1 MNAKRPDL
9 RCALLTL
16 FLGAAITLS
25 GTLGAQKN
33 PAPLRSGCE
42 YDYPPYC
49 IVNPDGSV
57 TGFSVEL
64 LRAAMKAMG
73 RDVAFKTGAW
83 EDLKR
88 DLEGKRIEVLPLVG
102 RTPERE
108 AIYEFTV
115 PYLVMHGTIVV
126 RDDTADIKTPADL
139 AGKKVAVLRGDNAEE
154 YLRKA
159 KLGAEIIPL
168 DSFDTALR
176 ELSGGSY
183 DAVVIQKLVAM
194 QIIKNNGLNNLRAV
208 GPPLEDFKQSF
219 CFATYKGNTELLAT
233 LNEGLS
239 LVVSD
244 GTFRSLYA
252 TWFSEIEALGQ
263 AKSRIIVG
271 GDKDY
276 PPYEFLD
283 KNGQPAGYN
292 VDLTRAI
299 AAQSGLEVEIRLG
312 TWDEIRK
319 GLSNGSINAV
329 QGMFYS
335 AERDK
340 VYGFT
345 PAHAVV
351 NHVIAGRSGSPIP
364 ETLQQLKGKTIVVMK
379 GDVMDDVATD
389 AGLGESLV
397 RVATQEIA
405 LRLVAEKKYDVALVA
420 KIPALYFI
428 KTNKLSN
435 IKLSGVPLLAAE
447 YCYAVPSANG
457 VLQAQLSQGLA
468 AVLASGEYRRIEEKW
483 LGAYEKTGSK
493 FLAALQYV
501 ALVAV
506 LLLIVVLLWS
516 WTLRKQVIQSTRQLT
531 LEIAE
536 RTKAEA
542 EVKKLNQDLERR
554 VSERTVE
561 LAASLKELEAFSYA
575 VSHDL
580 RAPLRA
586 MEGFGAI
593 LSEQYGQALDEKGN
607 DYLMRIRNASTRMG
621 QLIEDLLSLSRL
633 TRAPLVRTKI
643 DLSAMAET
651 IAAQLLESAKARSGK
666 APEVRIEP
674 GMKSFAD
681 PALVDILLR
690 NLLGNAIKFSAKAA
704 SPRIEMGS
712 RQERKGAGDSTVFWV
727 RDNGVG
733 FDMAYAGELFTPFH
747 RLHAITEYEGT
758 GIGLVTVKRI
768 VSRHGGRIWPE
779 AEPGKGA
786 CFYFTLQ
793 PSDSPSP

>member
-1 MNAKRPDL
+1 MNVKRPAIRL
-9 RCALLTL
+9 VLLIFL
-16 FLGAAITLS
+16 LGAAISLS
-25 GTLGAQKN
+25 GTLGAQTSR
-33 PAPLRSGCE
+33 APLRSGCE
-42 YDYPPYC
+42 FDYPPYC
-49 IVNPDGSV
+49 IVKPDGSV

-73 RDVAFKTGAW
+73 RDVVFKTGTW
-83 EDLKR
+83 EELKR
-88 DLEGKRIEVLPLVG
+88 NLVEKRIEVLPLVG

-126 RDDTADIKTPADL
+126 RDDTADIQTPADL

-176 ELSGGSY
+176 ELSGGNY

-194 QIIKNNGLNNLRAV
+194 QIIKNNGLANLRAV

-239 LVVSD
+239 LAVSD

-263 AKSRIIVG
+263 ARSRIIVG

-299 AAQSGLEVEIRLG
+299 AAQAGLDVEIRLG
-312 TWDEIRK
+312 TWDEIRR
-319 GLSNGSINAV
+319 GLSDGSIDAV

-345 PAHAVV
+345 PAHTVV

-364 ETLQQLKGKTIVVMK
+364 ETLEQLKGKSVVVMK
-379 GDVMDDVATD
+379 GDVMDDLATA
-389 AGLGESLV
+389 AGLGGGLV

-405 LRLVAEKKYDVALVA
+405 LQLVAEGKYDVALVA

-428 KTNKLSN
+428 KSDKLSN
-435 IKLSGVPLLAAE
+435 IRLSGAPLLAAE

-468 AVLASGEYRRIEEKW
+468 AVIASGEYRRIEEKW
-483 LGAYEKTGSK
+483 LGSYERIGSK
-493 FLAALQYV
+493 FLIALQYV

-506 LLLIVVLLWS
+506 FLLIVVLLWS
-516 WTLRKQVIQSTRQLT
+516 RMLRNKVIQSTRQLT

-536 RTKAEA
+536 RTKAEE

-593 LSEQYGQALDEKGN
+593 LSEQYGQVLDEKGN
-607 DYLMRIRNASTRMG
+607 DYLRRIRNASTRMG

-633 TRAPLVRTKI
+633 TRAPLVKTWI
-643 DLSAMAET
+643 DVSGMAET
-651 IAAQLLESAKARSGK
+651 IAAQLLDGAEGESTNRPKVDIQA
-666 APEVRIEP
+666 
-674 GMKSFAD
+674 GMKSYAD
-681 PALVDILLR
+681 PALIDILLR
-690 NLLGNAIKFSAKAA
+690 NLLGNAIKFSGKAA
-704 SPRIEMGS
+704 APRIEMGA
-712 RQERKGAGDSTVFWV
+712 RQDRQGAQDTTVFWV
-727 RDNGVG
+727 KDNGVG
-733 FDMAYAGELFTPFH
+733 FDMAYAGGLFTPFH
-747 RLHAITEYEGT
+747 RLHAITEFSGT

-793 PSDSPSP
+793 PSDSP